1 MITPLSKKPC
11 YKTCLSGRQET
22 FTDLM
27 NRALDKPADHVKL
40 AGEEEPVELIV
51 SWAGGYAAQ
60 SPGSSSTDGEED
72 RHRENIKWQG

>member
-1 MITPLSKKPC
+1 
-11 YKTCLSGRQET
+11 
-22 FTDLM
+22 M